1 MFLVRATFHE
11 RGTRM
16 PNWIRICGTDE
27 VEREDMLRVTHAGQV
42 LLVIRSPE
50 DAFFCIDGICSHEKV
65 ELANGLVMDHSI
77 ECPKHSG
84 CFDYRNG
91 EAIRAPACIN
101 LRTWPTRIEDGAVF
115 IAV

>member
-1 MFLVRATFHE
+1 MA
-11 RGTRM
+11 
-16 PNWIRICGTDE
+16 NWIKACGADD
-27 VEREDMLRVTHAGQV
+27 VEAEDLLRFEHAGQV
-42 LLVIRSPE
+42 LLIIRSPD

-101 LRTWPTRIEDGAVF
+101 LKSWPTKVEDGSVF
-115 IAV
+115 VLI